1 MNGVL
6 AGDAA
11 NVRLYTNGYVANF
24 TSAGGDDGIGV
35 TVSGLTLAGSGGGEL
50 HADTAGGLTANITA
64 LGVTITSG

>member
-6 AGDAA
+6 VGDAA

-24 TSAGGDDGIGV
+24 TSAGGDRDRGDGERV
-35 TVSGLTLAGSGGGEL
+35 DAGGKGGGEL